1 MGIQPDDTI
10 ISSEEEMS
18 KNRKCLLGT
27 LIQNHSRR
35 KFFLEYTTCNEFD
48 QETPSLPK
56 MVKSQTDR

>member
-1 MGIQPDDTI
+1 MPDYMK

-18 KNRKCLLGT
+18 KNRKCSLGT
-27 LIQNHSRR
+27 LIQNYSRR
-35 KFFLEYTTCNEFD
+35 KFFLAYTTCNEFD